1 MMATGPRV
9 HLDAEAASWLAARG
23 GVVTLR
29 PSPRHGCCG
38 GTALLPVAEARTPEQ
53 PEGWLLQ
60 EVDGIRIYIDPAMA
74 AHPGV
79 LTIRVEGFLR
89 WRRLFGEGAGLNA
102 GH

>member
-1 MMATGPRV
+1 MTAGPEVR
-9 HLDAEAASWLAARG
+9 LDTEAVRWVSGQG

-38 GTALLPVAEARTPEQ
+38 GTAILPVAEARRPDH
-53 PEGWLLQ
+53 PADWLVQ
-60 EVDGIRIYIDPAMA
+60 TIDGITVYVDPAMA

-79 LTIRVEGFLR
+79 LTVRAEGFLR
-89 WRRLFGEGAGLNA
+89 WRRLFVEGTGLNA